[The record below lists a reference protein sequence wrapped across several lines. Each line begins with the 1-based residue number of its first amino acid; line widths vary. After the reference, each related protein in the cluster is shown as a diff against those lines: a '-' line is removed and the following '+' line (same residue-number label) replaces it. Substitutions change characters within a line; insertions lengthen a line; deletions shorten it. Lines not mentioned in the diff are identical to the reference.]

1 MDESALKTSVW
12 QRVAIIIIAI
22 LLVGSMIFT
31 YLIIVLG
38 GSNSRVDEETLAQ
51 IQAEYDSKNQEVDE
65 AVAALSQ
72 KYFDTLLKYKSNVK
86 AYNRANA
93 EAAGIETTDLKT
105 GSGRELKEGDYDYY
119 AYYIGWCSDGTV
131 FDSSFDNQ
139 DNPTA
144 LKIPLINTENT
155 ITGWKE
161 GVIGMKLGGVRQIS
175 INSDLA
181 YGNTREVCEGEDASP
196 LRYIVL
202 AVDQDDTLEEKYT
215 ELQVLNYELST
226 LLQGGSF

>member
-93 EAAGIETTDLKT
+93 EAAGVETNDLKV
-105 GSGRELKEGDYDYY
+105 GSGREIKEEDYEYY
-119 AYYIGWCSDGTV
+119 AYYIGWCSDGTI
-131 FDSSFDNQ
+131 FDSSFDDK

-144 LKIPLINTENT
+144 LKIPLRDTENV
-155 ITGWKE
+155 IAGWKE
-161 GVIGMKLGGVRQIS
+161 GVVGMKIGGVRQVS
-175 INSDLA
+175 INSDMA

>member
-1 MDESALKTSVW
+1 MDESTLKTSVW
-12 QRVAIIIIAI
+12 QRVAIIIIAV

-51 IQAEYDSKNQEVDE
+51 IQAEYDSKNEEVDE
-65 AVAALSQ
+65 ATAALSQ
-72 KYFDTLLKYKSNVK
+72 KYFDTLLQYKSNVK

-93 EAAGIETTDLKT
+93 EAAGVDVADLKT

-119 AYYIGWCSDGTV
+119 AYYIGWCSDGTI

-144 LKIPLINTENT
+144 LKIPLRNTENT

-175 INSDLA
+175 INSDMA
-181 YGNTREVCEGEDASP
+181 YGDTREVCKGEDASP

-202 AVDQDDTLEEKYT
+202 AVEQDDTLEEKYT